1 MSNSETMFHA
11 SCSGCIQFV
20 KEKTKI
26 HGFLTFFSS
35 CKIDFQNHSRES
47 IGNHSDS
54 MVADP
59 KLVPNNDAV
68 TCGLPH
74 HSPTEES
81 QKSRE
86 QITSTV
92 P

>member
-1 MSNSETMFHA
+1 MSHA
-11 SCSGCIQFV
+11 TLTHNQLQWMHSICHG
-20 KEKTKI
+20 KTKI
-26 HGFLTFFSS
+26 HVFLTFFSS
-35 CKIDFQNHSRES
+35 CKIDFQNHSGES
-47 IGNHSDS
+47 IGNHSNS

-68 TCGLPH
+68 TRGLPH